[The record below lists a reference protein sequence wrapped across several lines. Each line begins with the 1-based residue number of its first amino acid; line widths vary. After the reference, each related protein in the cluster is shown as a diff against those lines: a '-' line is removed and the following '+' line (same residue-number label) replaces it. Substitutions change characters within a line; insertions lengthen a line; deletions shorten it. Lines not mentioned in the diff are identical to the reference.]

1 MEATEA
7 NAVAVDPVALVCFE
21 VAGRSYAIDVSHMRE
36 VVRWQPTTPLPNAP
50 PPIAGVLDLR
60 DLVVPVLDMGLAL
73 GGAPVQAGP
82 NARILVIEFD
92 EMLVGLAVEAATDV
106 LSLPPSGVDA
116 LPAFAQK
123 AGYEAVGAVVRRA
136 QAEPILVLRVDQLL
150 SCLDRASPPHSGAER

>member
-1 MEATEA
+1 MEAIDAKAMPA
-7 NAVAVDPVALVCFE
+7 NPAALVCFE
-21 VAGRSYAIDVSHMRE
+21 VAGRSYAIDVSHLRE
-36 VVRWQPTTPLPNAP
+36 VVRWQPSTPLPNAP
-50 PPIAGVLDLR
+50 PLIAGVLDLR

-106 LSLPPSGVDA
+106 VSPPPSSVDA
-116 LPAFAQK
+116 PPALARK
-123 AGYEAVGAVVRRA
+123 AGYEAVAAVLRRD

-150 SCLDRASPPHSGAER
+150 ASLDRSSLPKPGAER